1 MGHVFESPEK
11 EPRRAC
17 AEAWG
22 RRNRSRATGPRAT
35 GGPLRLGDELRGRTT
50 TPTWCER
57 MRGICNPSMRGSL
70 NRCLL
75 GHPIAVIANRDT

>member
-50 TPTWCER
+50 TPNLVRTDAR
-57 MRGICNPSMRGSL
+57 DLQPKHAGLVKSLPIRPSRRGYRQS
-70 NRCLL
+70 
-75 GHPIAVIANRDT
+75 

>member
-1 MGHVFESPEK
+1 MGNVFESPEK
-11 EPRRAC
+11 EPRRVC

-50 TPTWCER
+50 TPNLVRADACER
-57 MRGICNPSMRGSL
+57 FATQACGAR
-70 NRCLL
+70 
-75 GHPIAVIANRDT
+75 

>member
-22 RRNRSRATGPRAT
+22 RRNRSRATGPRVT
-35 GGPLRLGDELRGRTT
+35 GGPLRLGDELRQDNHTEPGANG
-50 TPTWCER
+50 CEGFATQACGAR
-57 MRGICNPSMRGSL
+57 
-70 NRCLL
+70 
-75 GHPIAVIANRDT
+75 

>member
-50 TPTWCER
+50 TPNLVRTDAR
-57 MRGICNPSMRGSL
+57 DLQPKHAGLVKSLPIRPSHRGYRQS
-70 NRCLL
+70 
-75 GHPIAVIANRDT
+75 